1 MYYFINMSRLFTL
14 FACLSCFVSSLNINN
29 KPVFRGVTK
38 PFESNALFKFDS
50 LPIIKDIQPSFLRE
64 AELKHGRLAMLA
76 ALIIPT
82 IEVFTDEPGIFQFS
96 NLPGN
101 IQLYLVS
108 LMFIGE
114 FYSMVRGWE
123 NPTNNLFKLQDDYQ
137 PGDLGLSDKPLDDP
151 ELNILMDKELNNGRL
166 AMIGVLGFI
175 VQELITN
182 ESIFRIV

>member
-1 MYYFINMSRLFTL
+1 MVRIFTL
-14 FACLSCFVSSLNINN
+14 FSLFTSFVSSLNINN
-29 KPVFRGVTK
+29 KPVLRGITK
-38 PFESNALFKFDS
+38 PFDNSALFKFDS

-64 AELKHGRLAMLA
+64 AELKHSRLAMLA

-82 IEVFTDEPGIFQFS
+82 IEVFTDEPGIFKFS

-108 LMFIGE
+108 LMFVGE
-114 FYSMVRGWE
+114 FYSMVRGWK
-123 NPTNNLFKLQDDYQ
+123 NPKDALFKLNDDYQ
-137 PGDLGLSDKPLDDP
+137 PGDLGLSDKPYDDP
-151 ELNILMDKELNNGRL
+151 ELNVLMDKELNNGRL

-182 ESIFRIV
+182 ESIFKIV

>member
-1 MYYFINMSRLFTL
+1 MSRLFL
-14 FACLSCFVSSLNINN
+14 IFAFFTSFASSLNINN

-38 PFESNALFKFDS
+38 PFENNSLFKFDT
-50 LPIIKDIQPSFLRE
+50 LPLTKNIQPSFLRE

-108 LMFIGE
+108 LMFVGE
-114 FYSMVRGWE
+114 FYSMVRGWKSPKE
-123 NPTNNLFKLQDDYQ
+123 QLFQLNDDYQ
-137 PGDLGLSDKPLDDP
+137 PGDLGLSNKSMDDP
-151 ELNILMDKELNNGRL
+151 DLNVLMDKELNNGRL

-182 ESIFRIV
+182 ESIFKIV

>member
-1 MYYFINMSRLFTL
+1 MIRILTSLAFFT
-14 FACLSCFVSSLNINN
+14 SFVSSLNINN

-38 PFESNALFKFDS
+38 PFENNALFKFDA
-50 LPIIKDIQPSFLRE
+50 LPVIKNIQPAFLRE

-108 LMFIGE
+108 LMFVGE
-114 FYSMVRGWE
+114 FYSMIRGWE
-123 NPTNNLFKLQDDYQ
+123 NPKNNLFKLNEDYQ
-137 PGDLGLSDKPLDDP
+137 PGDLGLSNKSNNDP
-151 ELNILMDKELNNGRL
+151 ELNVLMDKELNNGRL
-166 AMIGVLGFI
+166 AMIGVLGYI

-182 ESIFRIV
+182 ESIFKIV